1 MKSFYRFFIVFVL
14 SFMFWGTAHSTIISN
29 FAPTGDSIT
38 PFGLPN
44 TGSYGQTFQMGAE
57 NTLNSF
63 AFKIND
69 KGSAI
74 TFDAL
79 VFEWNGSEA
88 TGAELFR
95 TSGST
100 SGTDAF
106 AVQTVST
113 GNLVLNTGTTY
124 IAFLQATAIGAAEF
138 MRADAGDTTFPF
150 GGFAFLNNGS
160 NESLWTTGGWVNGQ
174 QDFQFEIEVSA
185 IPLPTSVL
193 LFGTGLLGLVVW
205 RRKSRHS

>member
-29 FAPTGDSIT
+29 FAPTGDSLT

-44 TGSYGQTFQMGAE
+44 TGSYGQTFQMGPE
-57 NTLNSF
+57 NILNSF

-79 VFEWNGSEA
+79 VYEWNGSDA

-100 SGTDAF
+100 SGSDAF

-113 GNLVLNTGTTY
+113 GNLVLNSGTLY
-124 IAFLQATAIGAAEF
+124 IAFLQATAAGAAEF
-138 MRADAGDTTFPF
+138 MWADAGDTTFPF

-160 NESLWTTGGWVNGQ
+160 DESKWTNGGWENGQ
-174 QDFQFEIEVSA
+174 RD
-185 IPLPTSVL
+185 L
-193 LFGTGLLGLVVW
+193 
-205 RRKSRHS
+205 